1 MQAFFTLLAR
11 FAKYPATLVKLLH
24 WPFLSL
30 AGKFNKM
37 KPTVFYLLFVLL
49 GSAAFGQTVI
59 TGQVTDT
66 RKQPLPGA
74 NVMIKGSIDGVS
86 SDTTGRFSF
95 TTRRKGEAILLATF
109 IGYETQELPVVLE
122 GKPVIITIRLR
133 EQAASLSDV
142 VITAGS
148 FEASDK
154 KKGVTLKP
162 LDILTT
168 ASASGDIYGA
178 LTTLPGTA
186 VVGEDGR
193 LFVRGGDAY
202 ETNTYIDGMR
212 VKKPYSSTT
221 PDLPARGRFSPQL
234 FTGTTF
240 SSGGYSAQYG
250 EALSSALILN
260 TEGIADDA
268 QWGVGLMALGAT
280 ASKTWAG
287 SRASGSIGAEYYNL
301 GLYNSIVKQRVE
313 YDKDPIGAGANF
325 NFRQRTG
332 RDGLLRIMG
341 NASVGRVALWYPDY
355 ENNGA
360 RTLFKLDN
368 DNAYVNSLWTTPL
381 GKGWDMKLGHAFSY
395 DNNRLH
401 PGERKVDE
409 TDIFYQG
416 KITLRKEF
424 SSKVNLLAGAD
435 VSVSHFVQEYSDPEI
450 PLFRAE
456 INDQMPSLYA
466 ESEVMVL
473 RKVAVR
479 AGVRGEWSPLLGSVV
494 VNPRFSAAWL
504 LGDDSQIS
512 FATGVFSQKPQE
524 QLLRFTHDLS
534 FERAEHYILNYQMQK
549 NNRIFRVEVY
559 QKNYSNLVRYN
570 ADDFTIAEDYNNNGN
585 GYARGLEIFWR
596 DQQTVRTLDY
606 WVSYS
611 YIDTKRLYRDF
622 PEKVRPTF
630 APEHSFS
637 FVAKWWVQK
646 LNTQFGGTL
655 TWTSGRPY
663 NDPSSVEYMNKL
675 TPNYFDVSLNA
686 SYLFPLFGKT
696 SVLYV
701 SVSNV
706 TGRKNIYGY
715 RYYLTQQGSYVADPV
730 LPEAER
736 FFFVGLFINFS

>member
-1 MQAFFTLLAR
+1 MKSR
-11 FAKYPATLVKLLH
+11 I
-24 WPFLSL
+24 SL
-30 AGKFNKM
+30 AIFVNATAKIVNRGRLVLLNVAEKNSVM
-37 KPTVFYLLFVLL
+37 KKLIILLFVSILIIDI
-49 GSAAFGQTVI
+49 SAQTRI
-59 TGQVTDT
+59 SGIVTDT
-66 RKQPLPGA
+66 KKQSLPGA
-74 NVMIKGSIDGVS
+74 NVMVKGSIDGTA
-86 SDTTGRFSF
+86 SDSAGRFSF
-95 TTRRKGEAILLATF
+95 TTRRVGEAVVLVTF
-109 IGYETQELPVVLE
+109 IGYESYETRVMLDGNPLGLSIQ
-122 GKPVIITIRLR
+122 LR
-133 EQAASLSDV
+133 EQAASLADV

-202 ETNTYIDGMR
+202 EVNTYIDGLR

-260 TEGIADDA
+260 TEGLADDA
-268 QWGVGLMALGAT
+268 QWGIGLMAIGAT

-301 GLYNSIVKQRVE
+301 GLYNNLVKQRVN
-313 YDKDPIGAGANF
+313 YDREPMGAGLNF

-332 RDGLLRIMG
+332 RDGLLRVMG
-341 NASVGRVALWYPDY
+341 NGSVGRVALWYPDY

-360 RTLFKLDN
+360 ETLFNLDN
-368 DNAYVNSLWTTPL
+368 NNLFLNTLWTTPL

-395 DNNRLH
+395 DDNRLR
-401 PGERKVDE
+401 PGARRIDE
-409 TDIFYQG
+409 TDLFYQG

-424 SSKVNLLAGAD
+424 SPRISLITGTD
-435 VSVSHFVQEYSDPEI
+435 VSISRFVQEYSGPEV
-450 PLFRAE
+450 PLFRSVIA
-456 INDQMPSLYA
+456 DQMPALYA

-473 RKVAVR
+473 RKVAIR
-479 AGVRGEWSPLLGSVV
+479 AGLRGEWSPLIGTMAF
-494 VNPRFSAAWL
+494 NPRFSAAWL
-504 LGDDSQIS
+504 LGENSQVS
-512 FATGVFSQKPQE
+512 FATGIFSQKPQE
-524 QLLRFTHDLS
+524 QLLRFTHDLR
-534 FERAEHYILNYQMQK
+534 FEQANHYILNYQLQK

-559 QKNYSNLVRYN
+559 QKNYSDLVRYD
-570 ADDFTIAEDYNNNGN
+570 AADFTRPELYNNNGK
-585 GYARGLEIFWR
+585 GFARGLEVFWR
-596 DQQTVRTLDY
+596 DQQTIRSLDY

-611 YIDTKRLYRDF
+611 YIDTKRIYRDY
-622 PEKVRPTF
+622 PAEVRPTF

-637 FVAKWWVQK
+637 FVGKKWVQQI
-646 LNTQFGGTL
+646 NTQFGGTL

-663 NDPSSVEYMNKL
+663 DDPTTSEFLDRL
-675 TPNYFDVSLNA
+675 TPNYFDISLNA
-686 SYLFPLFGKT
+686 SHLFPLFGKT
-696 SVLYV
+696 SVLYF
-701 SVSNV
+701 SVSNI

-715 RYYLTQQGSYVADPV
+715 RYYQAAGGSYVADPV
-730 LPEAER
+730 RPESDR
-736 FFFVGLFINFS
+736 FFFIGLFINFS

>member
-1 MQAFFTLLAR
+1 M
-11 FAKYPATLVKLLH
+11 KKLII
-24 WPFLSL
+24 
-30 AGKFNKM
+30 
-37 KPTVFYLLFVLL
+37 LLFVSVLIFDV
-49 GSAAFGQTVI
+49 SAQTRIAGTI
-59 TGQVTDT
+59 TDA
-66 RKQPLPGA
+66 RKQSLPGA
-74 NVMIKGSIDGVS
+74 NVMVKGSIDGTA
-86 SDTTGRFSF
+86 SDSAGRFSF
-95 TTRRKGEAILLATF
+95 ATRRTGEALLLVTF
-109 IGYETQELPVVLE
+109 IGYESYETRVLLDGNPVELS
-122 GKPVIITIRLR
+122 IQLR
-133 EQAASLSDV
+133 EQAASLADV

-202 ETNTYIDGMR
+202 EVNTYIDGLR

-260 TEGIADDA
+260 TEGLADDA
-268 QWGVGLMALGAT
+268 QWGVGLMAIGAS

-301 GLYNSIVKQRVE
+301 GLYNNLVNQRVN
-313 YDKDPIGAGANF
+313 YNKNPMGAGINF

-332 RDGLLRIMG
+332 RDGLLRVMG
-341 NASVGRVALWYPDY
+341 NGSVGRVSLWYPDY

-360 RTLFKLDN
+360 ETLFNLDN
-368 DNAYVNSLWTTPL
+368 DNLYLNTLWTTPL
-381 GKGWDMKLGHAFSY
+381 GKGWDLKLGHAFSY
-395 DNNRLH
+395 DYNRLR
-401 PGERKVDE
+401 PGERRIDE
-409 TDIFYQG
+409 TDLFYQG
-416 KITLRKEF
+416 KITLRKEL
-424 SSKVNLLAGAD
+424 SSKVSLITGTD
-435 VSVSHFVQEYSDPEI
+435 VSVSRFVQEYSGSEV

-456 INDQMPSLYA
+456 ISDQMPSVYA

-479 AGVRGEWSPLLGSVV
+479 AGLRGEWSPLLDRMTA
-494 VNPRFSAAWL
+494 NPRFSAAWL
-504 LGDDSQIS
+504 LGENSQVS
-512 FATGVFSQKPQE
+512 FATGLFSQKPQE
-524 QLLRFTHDLS
+524 QLLRFTHDLG

-559 QKNYSNLVRYN
+559 QKNYSDLVRYD
-570 ADDFTIAEDYNNNGN
+570 ATDFTLARHYNNTGK
-585 GYARGLEIFWR
+585 GFARGLEVFWR
-596 DQQTVRTLDY
+596 DQQTVRSLDY
-606 WVSYS
+606 WISYS
-611 YIDTKRLYRDF
+611 FIDTKRIYKDY
-622 PEKVRPTF
+622 PAEVRPSF

-637 FVAKWWVQK
+637 VVAKKWVQK
-646 LNTQFGGTL
+646 INTQFGGTL

-663 NDPSSVEYMNKL
+663 DDPSTVPFMDQL
-675 TPNYFDVSLNA
+675 TPNYFDISLNA
-686 SYLFPLFGKT
+686 SHLFPLFGKT
-696 SVLYV
+696 SVLYF
-701 SVSNV
+701 SVSNI
-706 TGRKNIYGY
+706 TGQKNIFGY
-715 RYYLTQQGSYVADPV
+715 RYYQSPQGGYVSDPV
-730 LPEAER
+730 RPEADR
-736 FFFVGLFINFS
+736 FFFIGLFINFS

>member
-1 MQAFFTLLAR
+1 M
-11 FAKYPATLVKLLH
+11 KKLII
-24 WPFLSL
+24 
-30 AGKFNKM
+30 
-37 KPTVFYLLFVLL
+37 LLFVSVLIFDV
-49 GSAAFGQTVI
+49 SAQTRIAGTI
-59 TGQVTDT
+59 TDA
-66 RKQPLPGA
+66 RKQSLPGA
-74 NVMIKGSIDGVS
+74 NVMVKGSIDGTA
-86 SDTTGRFSF
+86 SDSAGRFSF
-95 TTRRKGEAILLATF
+95 STRRTGEALLLVTF
-109 IGYETQELPVVLE
+109 IGYESYETRVLLDGNPVELS
-122 GKPVIITIRLR
+122 IQLR
-133 EQAASLSDV
+133 EQAASLADV

-202 ETNTYIDGMR
+202 EANTYIDGLR
-212 VKKPYSSTT
+212 VKKPYPSTT
-221 PDLPARGRFSPQL
+221 PELPARGRFSPQL

-260 TEGIADDA
+260 TEGLADDA
-268 QWGVGLMALGAT
+268 QWGVGLMAIGAT

-301 GLYNSIVKQRVE
+301 GLYNNLVNQRVN
-313 YDKDPIGAGANF
+313 YNKNPMGAGVNF

-332 RDGLLRIMG
+332 RDGLLRVMG
-341 NASVGRVALWYPDY
+341 NGSVGRVSLWYPDY

-360 RTLFKLDN
+360 EALFNLDN
-368 DNAYVNSLWTTPL
+368 DNLYLNTLWTSPL
-381 GKGWDMKLGHAFSY
+381 GKGWDLKLGHAFSY
-395 DNNRLH
+395 DYNRLR
-401 PGERKVDE
+401 PGERRIDE
-409 TDIFYQG
+409 TDLFYQG

-424 SSKVNLLAGAD
+424 SPKVSLITGTD
-435 VSVSHFVQEYSDPEI
+435 VSVSRFVQEYSGPEV

-456 INDQMPSLYA
+456 FSDQMPSVYA

-479 AGVRGEWSPLLGSVV
+479 AGLRGEWSPLLDRMT

-504 LGDDSQIS
+504 LGENSQVS
-512 FATGVFSQKPQE
+512 FATGLFSQKPQE
-524 QLLRFTHDLS
+524 QLLRFTHDLG

-559 QKNYSNLVRYN
+559 QKNYSDLVRYD
-570 ADDFTIAEDYNNNGN
+570 ATDFTQARLYNNTGK
-585 GYARGLEIFWR
+585 GFARGLEVFWR
-596 DQQTVRTLDY
+596 DQQTVRSLDY

-611 YIDTKRLYRDF
+611 FIDTKRIYKDY
-622 PEKVRPTF
+622 PAEVRPSF

-637 FVAKWWVQK
+637 VVAKKWVQK
-646 LNTQFGGTL
+646 INTQFGGTL
-655 TWTSGRPY
+655 TWTSGRPFD
-663 NDPSSVEYMNKL
+663 DPSTVPFMDQF
-675 TPNYFDVSLNA
+675 TPNYFDISLNA
-686 SYLFPLFGKT
+686 SHLFPLFGKT
-696 SVLYV
+696 SVLYF
-701 SVSNV
+701 SVSNI
-706 TGRKNIYGY
+706 TGQKNIFGY
-715 RYYLTQQGSYVADPV
+715 RYYQSPQGGYVSDPV
-730 LPEAER
+730 RPEADR
-736 FFFVGLFINFS
+736 FFFIGLFINFS

>member
-1 MQAFFTLLAR
+1 M
-11 FAKYPATLVKLLH
+11 KKLII
-24 WPFLSL
+24 
-30 AGKFNKM
+30 
-37 KPTVFYLLFVLL
+37 LLFVSVLIFDV
-49 GSAAFGQTVI
+49 SAQTRIAGTI
-59 TGQVTDT
+59 TDA
-66 RKQPLPGA
+66 RKQSLPGA
-74 NVMIKGSIDGVS
+74 NVMVKGSIDGTA
-86 SDTTGRFSF
+86 SDSAGRFSF
-95 TTRRKGEAILLATF
+95 ATRRTGEALLLVTF
-109 IGYETQELPVVLE
+109 IGYESYETRVLLDGNPVELS
-122 GKPVIITIRLR
+122 IQLR
-133 EQAASLSDV
+133 EQAASLADV

-202 ETNTYIDGMR
+202 EVNTYIDGLR

-260 TEGIADDA
+260 TEGLADDA
-268 QWGVGLMALGAT
+268 QWGVGLMAIGAS

-301 GLYNSIVKQRVE
+301 GLYNNLVNQRVN
-313 YDKDPIGAGANF
+313 YNKNPMGAGINF

-332 RDGLLRIMG
+332 RDGLLRVMG
-341 NASVGRVALWYPDY
+341 NGSVGRVSLWYPDY

-360 RTLFKLDN
+360 ETLFNLDN
-368 DNAYVNSLWTTPL
+368 DNLYLNTLWTTPL
-381 GKGWDMKLGHAFSY
+381 GKGWDLKLGHAFSY
-395 DNNRLH
+395 DYNRLR
-401 PGERKVDE
+401 PGERRIDE
-409 TDIFYQG
+409 TDLFYQG
-416 KITLRKEF
+416 KITLRKEL
-424 SSKVNLLAGAD
+424 SSKVSLITGTD
-435 VSVSHFVQEYSDPEI
+435 VSVSRFVQEYSGPEV

-456 INDQMPSLYA
+456 ISDQMPSVYA

-479 AGVRGEWSPLLGSVV
+479 AGLRGEWSPLLDRMTA
-494 VNPRFSAAWL
+494 NPRFSAAWL
-504 LGDDSQIS
+504 LGENSQVS
-512 FATGVFSQKPQE
+512 FATGLFSQKPQE
-524 QLLRFTHDLS
+524 QLLRFTHDLG

-559 QKNYSNLVRYN
+559 QKNYSDLVRYD
-570 ADDFTIAEDYNNNGN
+570 ATDFTLARHYNNTGK
-585 GYARGLEIFWR
+585 GFARGLEVFWR
-596 DQQTVRTLDY
+596 DQQTVRSLDY
-606 WVSYS
+606 WISYS
-611 YIDTKRLYRDF
+611 FIDTKRIYKDY
-622 PEKVRPTF
+622 PAEVRPSF

-637 FVAKWWVQK
+637 VVAKKWVQK
-646 LNTQFGGTL
+646 INTQFGGTL

-663 NDPSSVEYMNKL
+663 DDPSTVAFMDQL
-675 TPNYFDVSLNA
+675 TPNYFDISLNA
-686 SYLFPLFGKT
+686 SHLFPLFGKT
-696 SVLYV
+696 SVLYF
-701 SVSNV
+701 SVSNI
-706 TGRKNIYGY
+706 TGQKNIFGY
-715 RYYLTQQGSYVADPV
+715 RYYQSPQGGYVSDPV
-730 LPEAER
+730 RPEADR
-736 FFFVGLFINFS
+736 FFFIGLFINFS